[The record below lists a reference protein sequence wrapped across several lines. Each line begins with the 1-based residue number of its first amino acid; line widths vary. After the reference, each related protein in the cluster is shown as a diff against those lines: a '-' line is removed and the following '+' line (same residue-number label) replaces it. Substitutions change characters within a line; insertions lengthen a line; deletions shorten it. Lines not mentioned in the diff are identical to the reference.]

1 MSLPD
6 RIFILEENSAK
17 VDVFACGEGRIAVH
31 CGTLVDE
38 HSARQLKNALM
49 AVLSGEF
56 DRAMSESDLRFDL
69 SRRPVRTSSQA
80 SPSSAIRPNLEQ
92 L

>member
-1 MSLPD
+1 MQLPD
-6 RIFILEENSAK
+6 RIFILEENTAK
-17 VDVFACGEGRIAVH
+17 VDVFSCGEGRIAVH
-31 CGTLVDE
+31 CGALIDE

-69 SRRPVRTSSQA
+69 SRRNPTRA
-80 SPSSAIRPNLEQ
+80 SPAIRPNLEM